1 MNITASVTRGYYRIK
16 YPNRFLIELILKS
29 MCLERQ
35 LPDESELV
43 NALKNKSEIGFQ
55 LLYKQYSASLF
66 GIINKIIPNKDIA
79 EDILHDSLIK
89 IWKSMDSYDPNKGRL
104 FTWMANITRNRSIDT
119 LRSKRY
125 KNIARTYEIDI
136 NIKAIDVRQSNTFNI
151 DTIGLREL
159 TAKLEQ
165 KHFEVLDL
173 VYFAGYTHVEAADI
187 LTLPLGTVKTRIK
200 NAIKEL
206 RKYFNFNSE
215 VEFLLNSEN
224 ETSSVH
230 RMDNKQREPEH

>member
-1 MNITASVTRGYYRIK
+1 
-16 YPNRFLIELILKS
+16 
-29 MCLERQ
+29 MCTERQ
-35 LPDESELV
+35 LHDESELV

-79 EDILHDSLIK
+79 EDILHDSLMK
-89 IWKSMDSYDPNKGRL
+89 IWESMDRYDPNKGRL
-104 FTWMANITRNRSIDT
+104 FTWMVNISRNLSIDT

-136 NIKAIDVRQSNTFNI
+136 HIKAIDVMKANTFNI
-151 DTIGLREL
+151 DAIGLREL
-159 TAKLEQ
+159 TTKLEQ

-215 VEFLLNSEN
+215 VECLFDGEYEVSAVND
-224 ETSSVH
+224 
-230 RMDNKQREPEH
+230 MDTKQLR